1 MNAYQRDW
9 LPTLPGSLEPG
20 FTYGG
25 CTVKPMS
32 SPPSRTR
39 AAAKPATTSPAVE
52 RPAPVHPP
60 WHGTN
65 TPQDRFIPRYDPL
78 ADPYCAFVQLPVTQ
92 RVLKRVAAAEAGAR
106 SRRRSR
112 AQTAHRGVRYAQQ
125 LKLHVARSQ
134 LLAAVA
140 DREKYLAWGR
150 ALLRDNPTHRDHDM
164 DAKMLSR
171 VLGKLRS
178 DVLAVLSSLAVSTV
192 EVLEAV
198 KAWREETNQP
208 RLVPLWHQA
217 NYLQKMQSDTAFIR
231 EDRHRVLEVLEIAP
245 ATSKV
250 LPFHDELGSLMG
262 GAIAAVQAPP
272 PTPTPPS
279 VADGGGL
286 WRNATDVRPTLDFT
300 LHRIL
305 GTHRAVAPYG
315 ASPLRG
321 KSTQQARLFD
331 FE

>member
-1 MNAYQRDW
+1 MCIRD
-9 LPTLPGSLEPG
+9 
-20 FTYGG
+20 
-25 CTVKPMS
+25 
-32 SPPSRTR
+32 R
-39 AAAKPATTSPAVE
+39 
-52 RPAPVHPP
+52 
-60 WHGTN
+60 
-65 TPQDRFIPRYDPL
+65 
-78 ADPYCAFVQLPVTQ
+78 
-92 RVLKRVAAAEAGAR
+92 
-106 SRRRSR
+106 
-112 AQTAHRGVRYAQQ
+112 
-125 LKLHVARSQ
+125 

-140 DREKYLAWGR
+140 NREKYLAWGR

-262 GAIAAVQAPP
+262 GAIAAVQACLLY
-272 PTPTPPS
+272 TSPS
-279 VADGGGL
+279 PRD
-286 WRNATDVRPTLDFT
+286 ATLSRMPSS
-300 LHRIL
+300 
-305 GTHRAVAPYG
+305 A
-315 ASPLRG
+315 
-321 KSTQQARLFD
+321 
-331 FE
+331 

>member
-1 MNAYQRDW
+1 
-9 LPTLPGSLEPG
+9 
-20 FTYGG
+20 
-25 CTVKPMS
+25 
-32 SPPSRTR
+32 
-39 AAAKPATTSPAVE
+39 
-52 RPAPVHPP
+52 
-60 WHGTN
+60 
-65 TPQDRFIPRYDPL
+65 
-78 ADPYCAFVQLPVTQ
+78 
-92 RVLKRVAAAEAGAR
+92 
-106 SRRRSR
+106 
-112 AQTAHRGVRYAQQ
+112 
-125 LKLHVARSQ
+125 
-134 LLAAVA
+134 
-140 DREKYLAWGR
+140 
-150 ALLRDNPTHRDHDM
+150 
-164 DAKMLSR
+164 MLSR